1 MRSVSSAPQEKLPP
15 LHPADSVEPCVN
27 DPLSWAQKKAKRGED
42 IEMSKFAEE
51 LGFHCEEDAHPLFMQ
66 VLQSTTVPYIIRR
79 RSLNQYKVWKAS
91 KGGEFWADRRIRY
104 QVRMSTKSAV
114 SEIIEGSGA
123 VREHYISVNN
133 STLIPLLSNNSRWV
147 RNEARAYHHQHC
159 RLRAVRSLISTT
171 MKELSQ
177 ELSTITNSCL
187 AETKVMRVRY
197 LDDLTVEL

>member
-133 STLIPLLSNNSRWV
+133 STLIPLLSNNFEVGPKRGSGLSSPTLSPP
-147 RNEARAYHHQHC
+147 C
-159 RLRAVRSLISTT
+159 RPLFNINNDEGAVTGT
-171 MKELSQ
+171 FDNHEQLSSGDKGD
-177 ELSTITNSCL
+177 EG
-187 AETKVMRVRY
+187 EVFGRP
-197 LDDLTVEL
+197 